1 MATFEAFFREDFV
14 ALVGCS
20 EAAVRVHLH
29 RAHRR
34 LAERMGEVSGVA
46 EAAALEAPR

>member
-1 MATFEAFFREDFV
+1 METFEAFFREDFV
-14 ALVGCS
+14 ALAGCS
-20 EAAVRVHLH
+20 EAAVRVHLQ

-34 LAERMGEVSGVA
+34 LVERMGEASGDA